1 MSSPRRFTV
10 VAVSVLLLGAGVVL
24 GFLPVSATLTQI
36 APELRLVT
44 VSCGNGYLQATPPTQ
59 PGDLVALPGESG
71 VYLPRSTYVEHC
83 GDAAGWRRYAAWA
96 LTALGALGLA
106 ITFSAVR
113 TPAGPEPAAA
123 GGSSP
128 SLDLGPDDT
137 EELDADTRSEVETG
151 AGRRNGNGDG
161 DGEPD
166 AEPGVEPARPDR
178 QEAGASRG
186 GRHSRRHAPDS

>member
-24 GFLPVSATLTQI
+24 GFLPVRATLTQI

-83 GDAAGWRRYAAWA
+83 GEAAGWRRYAAWA

-106 ITFSAVR
+106 ITFSAAR
-113 TPAGPEPAAA
+113 PPAGPEPVGA
-123 GGSSP
+123 GGSSRG
-128 SLDLGPDDT
+128 LDLGSDDA
-137 EELDADTRSEVETG
+137 EELDEDTDTGSEVETDRG
-151 AGRRNGNGDG
+151 WRNGDRDR
-161 DGEPD
+161 DGEPE
-166 AEPGVEPARPDR
+166 AEPARPTR
-178 QEAGASRG
+178 QEAGAARG
-186 GRHSRRHAPDS
+186 GRHSRRDEPDS

>member
-24 GFLPVSATLTQI
+24 GFLPVRATLTQI

-71 VYLPRSTYVEHC
+71 VYLPRGTYVEHC
-83 GDAAGWRRYAAWA
+83 GEAAGWRRYAAWA

-106 ITFSAVR
+106 ITFSAAR
-113 TPAGPEPAAA
+113 TPVGPEPAGA

-128 SLDLGPDDT
+128 SLDIDPDDA
-137 EELDADTRSEVETG
+137 EKLDADTRSDVGTDP
-151 AGRRNGNGDG
+151 GRRNGNGDR
-161 DGEPD
+161 DGEAD
-166 AEPGVEPARPDR
+166 AEPAAEPARPTR
-178 QEAGASRG
+178 EEAGASRG
-186 GRHSRRHAPDS
+186 GRHSRRDEPES